1 MGRPF
6 VSLDGV
12 DPKGIR
18 AEVIVESHTGTV
30 KSVTELDKVAKVEFQ
45 GDGLTRPVVGYI
57 QMDDPVLDTI
67 KEAKKNKENVTYRIE
82 IVRKKGI
89 DRSIPMSELRK
100 DTETAQVS
108 VRKIVA
114 GINGVLTK
122 EAITDPTEDDASDG
136 VYKATDR
143 KALPGGNTPNVGGS
157 AVLDPEHAMET
168 LRRAVKAGVPHEVIS
183 SLLASALQAGVP
195 PVEAMDVAYPQD
207 TVPDQVQ
214 QFRSREEPV
223 FRRYNTDGTL
233 NLGSSQIISGVSSEN
248 FVRRLLT
255 PVAEKTEDFNA
266 LVEHYAAIVLAISD
280 TIQIAAYNN
289 NGHADRMAGSHTRIR
304 GVVYDVIEN
313 SFLPPALNEGYT
325 PEDEFAWVA
334 NVGGLAK
341 QRFFAAIRISESSFD
356 FYSLVPK
363 KEEAPAV
370 KPEAKEEAPAVKPE
384 VKEEAP
390 VAKPAKAKAQPKV
403 EAPVETP
410 VASVEVP
417 SDEDADMDFELFEP
431 TYVEEP
437 NPQVPSDAV
446 VNTLKAMLAKYEV
459 PQEALNKVGS
469 LLEYS
474 FGHRLA
480 KDIPENVLK
489 DFIAFYDGKG
499 KDNLHAAL
507 QNVDELL

>member
-57 QMDDPVLDTI
+57 QMDDPVLDII
-67 KEAKKNKENVTYRIE
+67 KEAKKSKENVTYRIE

-100 DTETAQVS
+100 DVDIAQVS
-108 VRKIVA
+108 VTKIVA
-114 GINGVLTK
+114 GVNGVLTK
-122 EAITDPTEDDASDG
+122 ESVTDPEEDDASDG
-136 VYKATDR
+136 VYNARDR
-143 KALPGGNTPNVGGS
+143 KVLPGGNTANTGGS

-363 KEEAPAV
+363 KEEAPA
-370 KPEAKEEAPAVKPE
+370 AKPE

-390 VAKPAKAKAQPKV
+390 ASKPEVKEEAPAAKPAKAKAQPKV
-403 EAPVETP
+403 EAPAETP
-410 VASVEVP
+410 AAVVEVP

-446 VNTLKAMLAKYEV
+446 VDTLKAMLAKYEV

-480 KDIPENVLK
+480 KDIPENILK
-489 DFIAFYDGKG
+489 DFIAFYDVKG

>member
-57 QMDDPVLDTI
+57 QMDDPVLDII
-67 KEAKKNKENVTYRIE
+67 KEAKKSKENVAYRIE

-100 DTETAQVS
+100 DVDIAQVS
-108 VRKIVA
+108 VTKIVA
-114 GINGVLTK
+114 GVNGVLTK
-122 EAITDPTEDDASDG
+122 ESVTDPEEDDASDG
-136 VYKATDR
+136 VYKARDR
-143 KALPGGNTPNVGGS
+143 KVLPGGNTANTGGS

-363 KEEAPAV
+363 KEEAPAA
-370 KPEAKEEAPAVKPE
+370 KPEAKEEAPASKPE
-384 VKEEAP
+384 VKEEATA
-390 VAKPAKAKAQPKV
+390 AKPAKAKAQPKV
-403 EAPVETP
+403 EAPAETP
-410 VASVEVP
+410 AAVVEVP
-417 SDEDADMDFELFEP
+417 GDEDADMDFELFEP

-446 VNTLKAMLAKYEV
+446 VDTLKAMLAKYEV

-480 KDIPENVLK
+480 KDIPENILK